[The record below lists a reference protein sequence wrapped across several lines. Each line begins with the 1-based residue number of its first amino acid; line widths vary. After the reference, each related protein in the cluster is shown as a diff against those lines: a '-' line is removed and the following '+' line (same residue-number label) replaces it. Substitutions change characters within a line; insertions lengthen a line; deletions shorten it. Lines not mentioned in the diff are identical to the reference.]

1 MRAAV
6 SAAPANESAAL
17 RFFYHTAPGRLL
29 LRPLI
34 CRPVSQLV
42 GLFMRSPLSRPLIA
56 PFARKNGID
65 LSDYVTDRYDSFHAF
80 FIRQIRPELRPVDPD
95 PAALIAPCDGYLTA
109 WPIQGDTVL
118 PVKQS
123 RYTIPSLL
131 GSDEAAR
138 PYAGGLCL
146 VFRLCAEHYHHYC
159 YLDDGVKGNN
169 RFLPGRLHTVRPIAL
184 EQLPVFIQNCREY
197 TRLDT
202 AHFGPVTQ
210 VEVGALLVGRI
221 HNLHGAGPIRRGQEK
236 GMFYFGGSTIILL
249 LEPGRARL
257 DPALLAAS
265 ARGEETLV
273 RLGQRIGT
281 AENKTNMA

>member
-17 RFFYHTAPGRLL
+17 RFFYHTVPGRLL

-56 PFARKNGID
+56 PFVRKNGID

-109 WPIQGDTVL
+109 WPIQDGTVL

-146 VFRLCAEHYHHYC
+146 VFRLCAEHYHH
-159 YLDDGVKGNN
+159 
-169 RFLPGRLHTVRPIAL
+169 
-184 EQLPVFIQNCREY
+184 
-197 TRLDT
+197 
-202 AHFGPVTQ
+202 
-210 VEVGALLVGRI
+210 
-221 HNLHGAGPIRRGQEK
+221 
-236 GMFYFGGSTIILL
+236 
-249 LEPGRARL
+249 
-257 DPALLAAS
+257 
-265 ARGEETLV
+265 
-273 RLGQRIGT
+273 
-281 AENKTNMA
+281 